1 MTAPAPPVQSVRRAA
16 RFLWAWLILAASAS
30 VGGNVAYALL
40 TAPAGAGVLAAAA
53 SVVPPVVLLGSTHSV
68 AVLVRANQTNR
79 MYWCALLTTVSLAG
93 CAFVLSFDALSG
105 LAEMAGMRSERA
117 WLWPCAIDL
126 SIAQST
132 LALLVITGASRRI
145 PLSPTVDVGEA
156 NTIVVHRDSS
166 EDGALVSVD
175 ADASADADDVHG
187 SSTDVSIVTRWHPT
201 ARQLIDAGVTQKDV
215 DVVALVL
222 AEHEAGTAPST
233 IGRRLDVHHST
244 VGRILA
250 RAAELT

>member
-1 MTAPAPPVQSVRRAA
+1 MPDPALQNSARRVSY
-16 RFLWAWLILAASAS
+16 FLWGWLILAASTS
-30 VGGNVAYALL
+30 VGGNIAYAVL
-40 TAPAGAGVLAAAA
+40 TAPTETVSLAAAA

-68 AVLVRANQTNR
+68 ALLVREQRTGCV
-79 MYWCALLTTVSLAG
+79 YWCALLTTVSLAG
-93 CAFVLSFDALSG
+93 CAFVLSFDALSE
-105 LAEMAGMRSERA
+105 LARMAGMRSERA

-132 LALLVITGASRRI
+132 LGLLTITGTSRR
-145 PLSPTVDVGEA
+145 PVSPNMSGA
-156 NTIVVHRDSS
+156 GASSISRQRDSVS
-166 EDGALVSVD
+166 ESGSGEVA
-175 ADASADADDVHG
+175 ADPSTRVVAIEDSAVEGHG
-187 SSTDVSIVTRWHPT
+187 DTRWHSA
-201 ARQLIDAGVTQKDV
+201 ARQLVDAGVTQKDV

>member
-1 MTAPAPPVQSVRRAA
+1 MTTPAPTVPFARRAS
-16 RFLWAWLILAASAS
+16 RFLWTWLILAAAAS
-30 VGGNVAYALL
+30 VAGNVAHAILNAPKE
-40 TAPAGAGVLAAAA
+40 TAVLSAAA

-68 AVLVRANQTNR
+68 ALLVRAEQTNR
-79 MYWCALLTTVSLAG
+79 IYWCALVTTVSLAG
-93 CAFVLSFDALSG
+93 CAFALSFDALSS

-132 LALLVITGASRRI
+132 LALLAITDSSRRR
-145 PLSPTVDVGEA
+145 PSSTTGGGRARSTVQQSDVAADGGSPGVVSARSTNVASAHGPVDVAGTA
-156 NTIVVHRDSS
+156 
-166 EDGALVSVD
+166 
-175 ADASADADDVHG
+175 
-187 SSTDVSIVTRWHPT
+187 RWHLA
-201 ARQLIDAGVTQKDV
+201 ARQLVDAGVTQKAV
-215 DVVALVL
+215 EVVALIL

-250 RAAELT
+250 GAAELS